1 MMSFYF
7 LRSAFLV
14 ILSIFVLGLFG
25 ISTSYAEDN
34 SAESRS
40 AQLVKQLKRQNAL
53 LKADFDKQ
61 KAELE
66 EKLKK
71 KDADIQTLEAGLAE
85 SEEEIKSL
93 QVQLKKEKREKA
105 ALEDTLAKTK
115 VTLEESEKNLAQMT
129 ANYKQSQEDLSV
141 NERQRKT
148 QLDNLAETNKKLL
161 NSESKNEKLY
171 IYALELIKVYDDPS
185 AFKRMMRNESFTKI
199 KHVEL
204 ENILQNYNDKI
215 DAERV
220 SIGK

>member
-1 MMSFYF
+1 MSLHF

-14 ILSIFVLGLFG
+14 MLSIFLLGLFG
-25 ISTSYAEDN
+25 ISTSYAEEG

-71 KDADIQTLEAGLAE
+71 KDADIQALEASLAE
-85 SEEEIKSL
+85 KEEENKAL
-93 QVQLKKEKREKA
+93 QAQLRKEKREKA

-115 VTLEESEKNLAQMT
+115 TTLEETEKKLADMT
-129 ANYKQSQEDLSV
+129 ASYKQAQEDLSV
-141 NERQRKT
+141 NDKQRKT
-148 QLDNLAETNKKLL
+148 QLDNLAETSKKLL

-171 IYALELIKVYDDPS
+171 TYALELIKVYDDPS
-185 AFKRMMRNESFTKI
+185 AFNRMMRKENFTKI

-220 SIGK
+220 STSKQ